1 MLPGLNLNNLKYFY
15 DAAETK
21 SVSEAARRN
30 YITQSAV
37 SQGIMKL
44 EKALGISLI
53 THQRNLFKLTLE
65 GQIVFSL
72 TQQVFSTLK
81 SMYDVAQDYQ
91 DEVSG
96 QINVACTQSIAM
108 NLISANLLNIK
119 TLFPQISFKLKISKM
134 DSIFLMLKKGIMD
147 VGIAVESDTC
157 SQFQKQIISKG
168 YFNLY
173 SKTGAIGDGIYVD
186 HCDGLFVNQ
195 LSVYYR
201 KHFRKDLTILQ
212 ELDSWQVLAKCALQ
226 GIGCCFL
233 PDFLLKQDSTL
244 KTCDGV
250 DPIPYR
256 IVAIYPK
263 GAHLNR
269 AAKVF
274 LDQLTESALLTTK

>member
-1 MLPGLNLNNLKYFY
+1 MQPGLNLNNLKYFY
-15 DAAETK
+15 DAVETE

-37 SQGIMKL
+37 SQGIIKL
-44 EKALGISLI
+44 EHALGISLI
-53 THQRNLFKLTLE
+53 THQRNFFRLTPE

-72 TQQVFSTLK
+72 TQQIFSTLK
-81 SMYDVAQDYQ
+81 CMCDVAQEYQ

-108 NLISANLLNIK
+108 NLIAANLLKIK
-119 TLFPQISFKLKISKM
+119 TLFTQISIKLKISKM
-134 DSIFLMLKKGIMD
+134 DSIFLMLRRGLMD
-147 VGIAVESDTC
+147 VGIAVESDSC
-157 SQFQKQIISKG
+157 DQFQKQVISKG

-173 SKTGAIGDGIYVD
+173 SKSGDIGDGIYVD
-186 HCDGLFVNQ
+186 HCDGLFVNR
-195 LSVYYR
+195 LSVHYR
-201 KHFRKDLTILQ
+201 EQFRKNLVILQ
-212 ELDSWQVLAKCALQ
+212 ELDSWQVLAKCASQ

-233 PDFLLKQDSTL
+233 PDFILKDDPTL
-244 KTCDGV
+244 KICEGIE
-250 DPIPYR
+250 PIPYS

-274 LDQLTESALLTTK
+274 LDHLSDKLFS